1 MFLYAFVFVAGFR
14 DSPYLVRLLPL
25 VLLGL
30 CVLCQQLNLKITD
43 VLNLQVGG
51 LREASIALE
60 HMVGTVDRAVVGVT
74 LTSMRQHLKVGAN

>member
-14 DSPYLVRLLPL
+14 DSPYHVRLLPL

-30 CVLCQQLNLKITD
+30 CVLCQQLNLEITD

-51 LREASIALE
+51 LCEASIALE
-60 HMVGTVDRAVVGVT
+60 HMMGTVDRAVVRVT